1 MYNKYMN
8 IAIEEALDLDYEVE
22 VGYVGKAI
30 ATARDYIDE
39 NGLRVFGEA
48 YSVEAFT
55 AVGDEYNDNRKFPY
69 EFGYGIMSEEQ
80 KNAGMIKLIRDAGHL
95 TPVARYMAG
104 AMWFEIIT
112 GKSIYSSTFTPPAD
126 SKIMCGV
133 PTSSG
138 DYYYLTGSFVAPDIK
153 YVNIVKN
160 IAHQTNINK

>member
-1 MYNKYMN
+1 MDSETTQDAVDEYMYNRNKQF
-8 IAIEEALDLDYEVE
+8 ADEIEEALDLDYEVE

-112 GKSIYSSTFTPPAD
+112 GQSIYKED
-126 SKIMCGV
+126 KR
-133 PTSSG
+133 
-138 DYYYLTGSFVAPDIK
+138 
-153 YVNIVKN
+153 
-160 IAHQTNINK
+160 